1 MPTGDRRADD
11 TLELLTQYRAGGES
25 EATHLREMK
34 QLLAG
39 SATPFARD
47 QFDPGHFTASA
58 LVVAP
63 SAHQLLLIAHPTL
76 GVWLQPGGHIEP
88 DDVSPVEAA
97 RREVLEETGLDARI
111 APRLFDVDIHGIPAR
126 KSDPR
131 HRHFDLRFLA
141 VVDAAHPP
149 SGAEGLEARW
159 LSHDDAARLTT
170 DDSVRRMLTRAR
182 QSGLL

>member
-1 MPTGDRRADD
+1 
-11 TLELLTQYRAGGES
+11 
-25 EATHLREMK
+25 
-34 QLLAG
+34 
-39 SATPFARD
+39 
-47 QFDPGHFTASA
+47 
-58 LVVAP
+58 
-63 SAHQLLLIAHPTL
+63 
-76 GVWLQPGGHIEP
+76 LQPGGHIEP

-111 APRLFDVDIHGIPAR
+111 APRLFDVDIHDIPAR

-170 DDSVRRMLTRAR
+170 DDSVRRMLARAR
-182 QSGLL
+182 NGGLL